1 MMEFITKE
9 DINDA
14 ILPIEDSDVNG
25 ANRFVTDIGIR
36 LGVSEDSFVRPFR
49 YPTYRL
55 AVVYACYLACLRM
68 VGSDGSVVFDGKEN
82 ADIYA
87 QKLAFYRNEAK
98 LIESRLAASDFADIT
113 PKGAR
118 SIELWRG

>member
-1 MMEFITKE
+1 MEFITKE

-14 ILPIEDSDVNG
+14 ILTIEDADIDG

-36 LGVSEDSFVRPFR
+36 LGVAEESFVKPFR

-98 LIESRLAASDFADIT
+98 LIEARLTASDFADIT
-113 PKGAR
+113 PTGAR

>member
-1 MMEFITKE
+1 MEFITKE

-14 ILPIEDSDVNG
+14 ILPIEDSDVNE

-36 LGVSEDSFVRPFR
+36 LGVAEGSFVAFR

-98 LIESRLAASDFADIT
+98 LIESRLTASDFADIT
-113 PKGAR
+113 PTGAR

>member
-1 MMEFITKE
+1 MEFITKE

-14 ILPIEDSDVNG
+14 ILTIEDSDVNE

-36 LGVSEDSFVRPFR
+36 LGVAEGSFVKPFR
-49 YPTYRL
+49 YPPYRL

-98 LIESRLAASDFADIT
+98 LIESRLTASDFADGT
-113 PKGAR
+113 STGAR
-118 SIELWRG
+118 TIELWRG

>member
-1 MMEFITKE
+1 MEFITKA

-14 ILPIEDSDVNG
+14 ILTIEDADIDG

-36 LGVSEDSFVRPFR
+36 LGVAEGSFVRPFR

-98 LIESRLAASDFADIT
+98 LIESRLTASDFADGT
-113 PKGAR
+113 PSGAR
-118 SIELWRG
+118 TIELWRG

>member
-1 MMEFITKE
+1 MQFITKG

-14 ILPIEDSDVNG
+14 ILPIEDSDVNE

-36 LGVSEDSFVRPFR
+36 LGVAEGSFVAFR
-49 YPTYRL
+49 YPPYRL

-98 LIESRLAASDFADIT
+98 LIESRLTASDFADAT
-113 PKGAR
+113 PTGAR
-118 SIELWRG
+118 TIELWRG

>member
-1 MMEFITKE
+1 MMEFITEE

-14 ILPIEDSDVNG
+14 ILTIENADIDG

-36 LGVSEDSFVRPFR
+36 LGVAEESFVKPFR
-49 YPTYRL
+49 YPTRRL

-87 QKLAFYRNEAK
+87 QKLALYRKEVEQ
-98 LIESRLAASDFADIT
+98 IEPRLTASDFADIT
-113 PKGAR
+113 PMGAR
-118 SIELWRG
+118 MIELWRG

>member
-1 MMEFITKE
+1 MEFITKE

-14 ILPIEDSDVNG
+14 ILPIEDSDVNE

-36 LGVSEDSFVRPFR
+36 LGVAEGSFVAFR
-49 YPTYRL
+49 YPPYRL

-98 LIESRLAASDFADIT
+98 LIESRLTASDFADGT
-113 PKGAR
+113 STGAR
-118 SIELWRG
+118 TIELWRG

>member
-14 ILPIEDSDVNG
+14 ILTIEDADIDG

-36 LGVSEDSFVRPFR
+36 LGVAEGSFVRPFR

-98 LIESRLAASDFADIT
+98 LIESRLTASDFADIT
-113 PKGAR
+113 PTGAR
-118 SIELWRG
+118 TIELWRG

>member
-1 MMEFITKE
+1 MEFITKG

-14 ILPIEDSDVNG
+14 ILTIEDSDINE

-36 LGVSEDSFVRPFR
+36 LGATEGSFVKPFR

-98 LIESRLAASDFADIT
+98 LIESRLTMTDFVDGK
-113 PKGAR
+113 PMGAR
-118 SIELWRG
+118 TIELWRG

>member
-1 MMEFITKE
+1 MEFITKE

-14 ILPIEDSDVNG
+14 ILPIEDSDVNE

-36 LGVSEDSFVRPFR
+36 LGVAEGSFVAFR
-49 YPTYRL
+49 YPPYRL

-98 LIESRLAASDFADIT
+98 LIESRLTASDFADAT
-113 PKGAR
+113 PTGAR
-118 SIELWRG
+118 TIELWRG

>member
-1 MMEFITKE
+1 MEFITKE

-14 ILPIEDSDVNG
+14 ILTIEDADIDG

-36 LGVSEDSFVRPFR
+36 LGVAEGSFVRPFR

-98 LIESRLAASDFADIT
+98 LIESRLTASDFADIT
-113 PKGAR
+113 PTGAR
-118 SIELWRG
+118 TIELWRG

>member
-1 MMEFITKE
+1 MQFITKG

-14 ILPIEDSDVNG
+14 ILPIEDSDVNE

-36 LGVSEDSFVRPFR
+36 LGVAEGSFVAFR
-49 YPTYRL
+49 YPPYRL

-98 LIESRLAASDFADIT
+98 LIESRLTASDFADNT
-113 PKGAR
+113 PTGAR
-118 SIELWRG
+118 TIELWRG

>member
-1 MMEFITKE
+1 MQFITMG

-14 ILPIEDSDVNG
+14 ILPIEDSDVNE

-36 LGVSEDSFVRPFR
+36 LGVAEDSFVKPFR

-82 ADIYA
+82 ADIFA

-98 LIESRLAASDFADIT
+98 LIESRLTASDFADGT
-113 PKGAR
+113 PTGAR
-118 SIELWRG
+118 TVELWRG

>member
-1 MMEFITKE
+1 MEFITKE

-36 LGVSEDSFVRPFR
+36 LGVAEDSFVRPFR

-98 LIESRLAASDFADIT
+98 LIESRLTASDFADIT
-113 PKGAR
+113 PTGAR

>member
-14 ILPIEDSDVNG
+14 ILPIEDSDVNE

-36 LGVSEDSFVRPFR
+36 LGVAEGSFVAFR
-49 YPTYRL
+49 YPPYRL

-87 QKLAFYRNEAK
+87 QKLKIYRNEAK
-98 LIESRLAASDFADIT
+98 LIESRLTASDFADAT
-113 PKGAR
+113 PTGAR
-118 SIELWRG
+118 TIELWRG

>member
-1 MMEFITKE
+1 MEFITKE

-14 ILPIEDSDVNG
+14 ILPIEDSDVNE

-36 LGVSEDSFVRPFR
+36 LGVAEGSFVKPFR

-82 ADIYA
+82 TDIYA

-98 LIESRLAASDFADIT
+98 LIEARLTASDFADAT
-113 PKGAR
+113 PTGAR
-118 SIELWRG
+118 TIELWRG

>member
-1 MMEFITKE
+1 MQFITKG

-14 ILPIEDSDVNG
+14 ILPIEDSDVNE

-36 LGVSEDSFVRPFR
+36 LGVAEGSFVRPFR

-98 LIESRLAASDFADIT
+98 LIESRLTASDFADGT
-113 PKGAR
+113 PTGAR
-118 SIELWRG
+118 TIELWRG

>member
-1 MMEFITKE
+1 MEFITKE

-14 ILPIEDSDVNG
+14 ILPIEDSDVNE

-36 LGVSEDSFVRPFR
+36 LGVAEGSFVRPFR

-98 LIESRLAASDFADIT
+98 LIESRLTASDFADIT
-113 PKGAR
+113 PTGAR

>member
-1 MMEFITKE
+1 MMEFITKA

-36 LGVSEDSFVRPFR
+36 LGVSEDTFVTPFR

-87 QKLAFYRNEAK
+87 QKLAFYRSEVRS
-98 LIESRLAASDFADIT
+98 IEPRLVASDFTDQKT
-113 PKGAR
+113 SSGR
-118 SIELWRG
+118 TIELWRA

>member
-1 MMEFITKE
+1 MEFITKD

-14 ILPIEDSDVNG
+14 ILPIEVCDVNE

-36 LGVSEDSFVRPFR
+36 LGVAEDSFVKPFR

-98 LIESRLAASDFADIT
+98 LIESRLTSSDFADGT
-113 PKGAR
+113 PTGAR
-118 SIELWRG
+118 TFELWRG

>member
-1 MMEFITKE
+1 MEFITKE

-14 ILPIEDSDVNG
+14 ILPIEDSDVNE

-36 LGVSEDSFVRPFR
+36 LGVAEKSFVAFR
-49 YPTYRL
+49 YPPHRL

-68 VGSDGSVVFDGKEN
+68 VGSDGSVMFDGKEN

-98 LIESRLAASDFADIT
+98 LIESRLTASDFADAT
-113 PKGAR
+113 PTGAR
-118 SIELWRG
+118 TIELWRG

>member
-1 MMEFITKE
+1 MEFITKE

-14 ILPIEDSDVNG
+14 ILPIEDSDVNE

-36 LGVSEDSFVRPFR
+36 LGVAEKSFVAFR
-49 YPTYRL
+49 YPPYRL

-98 LIESRLAASDFADIT
+98 LIESRLTASDFADTT
-113 PKGAR
+113 PTGAR
-118 SIELWRG
+118 TIELWRG

>member
-1 MMEFITKE
+1 MEFITKE

-14 ILPIEDSDVNG
+14 ILPIEDSDVSG

-36 LGVSEDSFVRPFR
+36 LGVAEGSFVVPFR

-87 QKLAFYRNEAK
+87 QKLAFYRNEAT
-98 LIESRLAASDFADIT
+98 LIESRLTATDFTDGKST
-113 PKGAR
+113 GAR
-118 SIELWRG
+118 TIELWRG

>member
-1 MMEFITKE
+1 MEFITKE

-14 ILPIEDSDVNG
+14 ILPIEDSDVNE

-36 LGVSEDSFVRPFR
+36 LGVAEGSFVAFR
-49 YPTYRL
+49 YPPYRL

-98 LIESRLAASDFADIT
+98 LIESRLTASDFADIT
-113 PKGAR
+113 PTGAR

>member
-1 MMEFITKE
+1 MQFITKE

-14 ILPIEDSDVNG
+14 ILPIEDSDANE

-36 LGVSEDSFVRPFR
+36 LGVAEDSFVKPFR

-98 LIESRLAASDFADIT
+98 LIESRLTASDFADIT
-113 PKGAR
+113 PTGAR